1 MAGDVSTPV
10 QGVLFSL
17 SAGIL
22 WGIVPLFIHYIDA
35 DGPYEIVAQRA
46 LWSAVLLF
54 LICGVAGELPA
65 IRRLLLTPRLVLNF
79 FVTTVFL
86 TLNWGVYVYAVQS
99 GQVVAAALGYFMYPL
114 CTVLLGMVLLGE
126 RLDRWAWLAI
136 GLVFLGVVAKAM
148 IVMTVPWVSL
158 MLASSFSFYAVLRK
172 RMNQDPAQGLFIE
185 TLILLPLVL
194 GFFLWM
200 TITDKSL
207 FFGGGLANFGLAVT
221 AGIITVVPLILFHKG
236 NRALSMTM
244 ASLIFY
250 SNPTTQLLIG
260 VLLFREFFEPRDLI
274 AFGFIWTGIAVYF
287 STRKRIMRLSSPNT

>member
-1 MAGDVSTPV
+1 M
-10 QGVLFSL
+10 LFRS
-17 SAGIL
+17 
-22 WGIVPLFIHYIDA
+22 
-35 DGPYEIVAQRA
+35 
-46 LWSAVLLF
+46 
-54 LICGVAGELPA
+54 
-65 IRRLLLTPRLVLNF
+65 
-79 FVTTVFL
+79 
-86 TLNWGVYVYAVQS
+86 
-99 GQVVAAALGYFMYPL
+99 
-114 CTVLLGMVLLGE
+114 
-126 RLDRWAWLAI
+126 RWAWLAI

-172 RMNQDPAQGLFIE
+172 RMDQDPAQGLFIE

-200 TITDKSL
+200 TITGESL

-287 STRKRIMRLSSPNT
+287 STRKRIMRVSSPNT